1 MFCYSSRLSINLLI
15 QIRVMAKFSSI
26 CLLLVGLL
34 IGSITSAQSI
44 QELNKKK
51 IDTEEQ
57 IKSIT
62 NLIEFTQKEKET
74 STNQI
79 SLLKRRMELRK
90 QRLDQLIYEIAL
102 LEKSIDEKH
111 LIIQGL
117 NSDLELIK
125 AEYSRLIQ
133 YAWKNR
139 SYEELIMFILAS
151 DDFNQA
157 YKRMRFYQQLLSYRK
172 HKADEIVQYQ
182 SMIGSELSQI
192 QSKLKEIE
200 KTKQE
205 REIEIRA
212 LAGEESSLKKV
223 ITTLQSKENELREE
237 LKKQNKIKEKLA
249 AEIKELIAEEA
260 RKAALM
266 KAKDR
271 TISVALAKKFSDN
284 KGKLPSPVKSGILSG
299 TFGEHW
305 HPVLKGVKVKN
316 NGVDITVRE
325 KSSVYSVFEG
335 EVKKVFTVPGSSYAV
350 IIRHGNYLTVYS
362 NLSHVDVK
370 VGDIVKT
377 YQEIGTIGFGK
388 NESVVL
394 HFELW
399 EENKLQDPAQ
409 WISIK

>member
-1 MFCYSSRLSINLLI
+1 MRKGTTIFILF
-15 QIRVMAKFSSI
+15 V
-26 CLLLVGLL
+26 LLLCGG
-34 IGSITSAQSI
+34 IASSQTI
-44 QELNKKK
+44 QELNQKKN
-51 IDTEEQ
+51 DTEEQ
-57 IKSIT
+57 IKNIT
-62 NLIEFTQKEKET
+62 SLIEFTQKEKET

-102 LEKSIDEKH
+102 LEKSISEKH
-111 LIIQGL
+111 LIIEGL
-117 NSDLELIK
+117 NKDLELIK
-125 AEYSRLIQ
+125 REYSRLIQ

-139 SYEELIMFILAS
+139 SYEQLIMFILS
-151 DDFNQA
+151 SEDFNQA

-182 SMIGSELSQI
+182 NMIGSELNDIQI
-192 QSKLKEIE
+192 KLKEIE
-200 KTKQE
+200 ATKQE
-205 REIEIRA
+205 RETEIHT
-212 LAGEESSLKKV
+212 LASEESNLKKV
-223 ITTLQSKENELREE
+223 VSNLQSKEKELREE
-237 LKKQNKIKEKLA
+237 LKKQNRIKEKLA

-266 KAKDR
+266 KAKEKN
-271 TISVALAKKFSDN
+271 ISIALAKKFSDN
-284 KGKLPSPVKSGILSG
+284 KGKLPSPVKSGIVSG
-299 TFGEHW
+299 VFGEHW

-325 KSSVYSVFEG
+325 KSNVYSVFEG

-388 NESVVL
+388 NESIVL

-409 WISIK
+409 WINIK